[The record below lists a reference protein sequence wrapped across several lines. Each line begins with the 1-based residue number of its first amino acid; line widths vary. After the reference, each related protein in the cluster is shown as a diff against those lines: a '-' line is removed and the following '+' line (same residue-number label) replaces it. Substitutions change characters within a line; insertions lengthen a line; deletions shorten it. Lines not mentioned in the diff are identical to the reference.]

1 MYSAEHRFTNLLMTD
16 WESHKMWGCST
27 LVARGRSP
35 HRVPVLKSR
44 GVSRLQREDGVK
56 QRVELPAR
64 NLSLSAGLTAITEL
78 NI

>member
-1 MYSAEHRFTNLLMTD
+1 MYSAEHRPTNLLMTD

-27 LVARGRSP
+27 LIARGRFP